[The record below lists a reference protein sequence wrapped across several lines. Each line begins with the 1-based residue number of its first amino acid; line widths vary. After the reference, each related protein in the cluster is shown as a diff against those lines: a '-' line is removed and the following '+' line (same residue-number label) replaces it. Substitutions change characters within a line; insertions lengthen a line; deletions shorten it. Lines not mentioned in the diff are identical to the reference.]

1 MMSWAPPWV
10 IHMELVIRKY
20 FWAVNLCFVALA
32 ALLAAKTVNLFL
44 EAAIAP
50 APSAPAA
57 RGARTVAAE
66 APAALDLPK
75 LAQLTNLPL
84 PSPEALEAEAKADM
98 SAEPVRTSLRLKL
111 LGTLV
116 STAPGWSI
124 GSILDLSNQRSST
137 VMVGDRVQNAE
148 VLQIQRDRIIIANN
162 GRREYIGAEAGEGAP
177 VPPPVATTRPVTEP
191 AIGAGIRALD
201 ENNYEVP
208 KSEVDRAL
216 ANLND
221 LAMQARI
228 VPAFKDGQAEGFKL
242 FSIRPDSLYS
252 KIGIVNGDVIKR
264 INGFEMNS
272 PEKALEVYTK
282 LKDTNRIDIELD
294 RNGSSLRK
302 TYNVR

>member
-1 MMSWAPPWV
+1 
-10 IHMELVIRKY
+10 MELVIRKY
-20 FWAVNLCFVALA
+20 FWAVNLCFVALV
-32 ALLAAKTVNLFL
+32 ALVAAKTVNLFF

-50 APSAPAA
+50 APSAPTA
-57 RGARTVAAE
+57 RGSGRALAQE
-66 APAALDLPK
+66 PPATLDLAK
-75 LAQLTNLPL
+75 LAQITNLPL
-84 PSPEALEAEAKADM
+84 PSPETHDEAPKPDM
-98 SAEPVRTSLRLKL
+98 SSEPVRTSLRVKL

-116 STAPGWSI
+116 STLPGWSI
-124 GSILDLSNQRSST
+124 GSLLDLGNQKSST

-148 VLQIQRDRIIIANN
+148 VLNIERDRIIIANN
-162 GRREYIGAEAGEGAP
+162 GRREYISAEADGAP
-177 VPPPVATTRPVTEP
+177 GPPPLATTRPVTEP
-191 AIGAGIRALD
+191 GQPYGSGIKALD
-201 ENNYEVP
+201 DNNYEVP
-208 KSEVDRAL
+208 RNEVDRAL

>member
-1 MMSWAPPWV
+1 
-10 IHMELVIRKY
+10 MELVIRKY
-20 FWAVNLCFVALA
+20 FWAVNLCFVALV
-32 ALLAAKTVNLFL
+32 ALLAAKTVNLFF

-50 APSAPAA
+50 APSPPTG
-57 RGARTVAAE
+57 RGSTRATQTE
-66 APAALDLPK
+66 APAALDLAK

-84 PSPEALEAEAKADM
+84 PVAEAEVEEQKPDM

-116 STAPGWSI
+116 STLPGWSI
-124 GSILDLSNQRSST
+124 GSILDLSNQKSST
-137 VMVGDRVQNAE
+137 VMVGDKVQTAQ
-148 VLQIQRDRIIIANN
+148 VLTIERDRVIIANN
-162 GRREYIGAEAGEGAP
+162 GRREFIGAEAGDGAP
-177 VPPPVATTRPVTEP
+177 PPPPIATTRPVNEP
-191 AIGAGIRALD
+191 NQAYGAGIKALD
-201 ENNYEVP
+201 DNNYEVP
-208 KSEVDRAL
+208 RNEVDRAL

-282 LKDTNRIDIELD
+282 LKDANRIDIEVD
-294 RNGSSLRK
+294 RNGQTLRK

>member
-1 MMSWAPPWV
+1 
-10 IHMELVIRKY
+10 MELVIRKY
-20 FWAVNLCFVALA
+20 FWAVNACFVALI
-32 ALLAAKTVNLFL
+32 ALLAAKTVNLFF

-50 APSAPAA
+50 APAA
-57 RGARTVAAE
+57 TSGRGTTRVAQPE
-66 APAALDLPK
+66 PPAALDLEK

-84 PSPEALEAEAKADM
+84 PKPETEEEAQKPDM
-98 SAEPVRTSLRLKL
+98 SAEPVRTSLRVKL

-116 STAPGWSI
+116 STLPNWSI
-124 GSILDLSNQRSST
+124 GSILDLNNQKSST
-137 VMVGDRVQNAE
+137 VMVGDKVQNAE
-148 VLQIQRDRIIIANN
+148 VLSIGRDRVIIANN
-162 GRREYIGAEAGEGAP
+162 GRREYIGSEGGDGAP
-177 VPPPVATTRPVTEP
+177 QPPPIATTRPVSEP
-191 AIGAGIRALD
+191 TNQPYGAGIKALD

-208 KSEVDRAL
+208 RNEVDRAL

-282 LKDTNRIDIELD
+282 LKDANRIDIEVD
-294 RNGSSLRK
+294 RNGQTLRK

>member
-1 MMSWAPPWV
+1 
-10 IHMELVIRKY
+10 MELVIRKY
-20 FWAVNLCFVALA
+20 FWAVNLCFVALV
-32 ALLAAKTVNLFL
+32 ALVAAKTVNLFF

-50 APSAPAA
+50 ALSAPAG
-57 RGARTVAAE
+57 RGTTRVAQAE
-66 APAALDLPK
+66 APAALDLPR

-84 PSPEALEAEAKADM
+84 PKPETDEETPKPDM

-116 STAPGWSI
+116 STAAGWSI
-124 GSILDLSNQRSST
+124 GSILDLNNQKSST

-148 VLQIQRDRIIIANN
+148 VLSIQRDRVIIANN
-162 GRREYIGAEAGEGAP
+162 GRREYIGAEPGDAA
-177 VPPPVATTRPVTEP
+177 PPPPPIATTRPVSEP
-191 AIGAGIRALD
+191 AGNQPYGAGIKALD
-201 ENNYEVP
+201 ESNYEVP
-208 KSEVDRAL
+208 RNEVDRAL

-282 LKDTNRIDIELD
+282 LKDANRIDIELD
-294 RNGSSLRK
+294 RNGQSLRK

>member
-1 MMSWAPPWV
+1 
-10 IHMELVIRKY
+10 MELVIRKY

-32 ALLAAKTVNLFL
+32 ALLAAKTVNLFF

-50 APSAPAA
+50 APSAPTG
-57 RGARTVAAE
+57 RGTTRVAQSE

-75 LAQLTNLPL
+75 LPQLTGLPL
-84 PSPEALEAEAKADM
+84 PVPESDVEEQRPDM
-98 SAEPVRTSLRLKL
+98 SSEPVRTSLRVKL

-116 STAPGWSI
+116 STLPNWSI
-124 GSILDLSNQRSST
+124 GSILDLNNQKSST
-137 VMVGDRVQNAE
+137 VMIGDRVQNAE
-148 VLQIQRDRIIIANN
+148 VLSVERDRVIIANN
-162 GRREYIGAEAGEGAP
+162 GRREYIGAEGGDGAP
-177 VPPPVATTRPVTEP
+177 QPPPIATTRPVSEP
-191 AIGAGIRALD
+191 GNQYGAGIKALD
-201 ENNYEVP
+201 DNNYEVP
-208 KSEVDRAL
+208 RNEVDKAL

-282 LKDTNRIDIELD
+282 LKDANRIDIEVD
-294 RNGSSLRK
+294 RNGQTLRK

>member
-1 MMSWAPPWV
+1 
-10 IHMELVIRKY
+10 MELVIRKY
-20 FWAVNLCFVALA
+20 FWAVNLCFVALV
-32 ALLAAKTVNLFL
+32 ALVAAKTVNLFI

-50 APSAPAA
+50 APSAPTA
-57 RGARTVAAE
+57 RSGGRTVGQQP
-66 APAALDLPK
+66 PATLDLPR
-75 LAQLTNLPL
+75 LAGITNLPL
-84 PSPEALEAEAKADM
+84 PAPESHEDAPKSDM
-98 SAEPVRTSLRLKL
+98 SAEPVRTSLRIKL

-116 STAPGWSI
+116 STLPGWSI
-124 GSILDLSNQRSST
+124 GSLLDLGNQKSST

-148 VLQIQRDRIIIANN
+148 VLSIERDRVIIANN
-162 GRREYIGAEAGEGAP
+162 GRREYIGAEAGDGAP
-177 VPPPVATTRPVTEP
+177 APPPIATTRPVGEP
-191 AIGAGIRALD
+191 GQGYGAGIRALD

-208 KSEVDRAL
+208 KTEVDRAL

-282 LKDTNRIDIELD
+282 LKDANRIDIEVD
-294 RNGSSLRK
+294 RNGSTLRK

>member
-1 MMSWAPPWV
+1 
-10 IHMELVIRKY
+10 MELVIRKY
-20 FWAVNLCFVALA
+20 FWAVNLCFVALV
-32 ALLAAKTVNLFL
+32 ALLAAKTVNLFF

-50 APSAPAA
+50 APSAPSG
-57 RGARTVAAE
+57 RGATRVAQAE

-84 PSPEALEAEAKADM
+84 PAPESEVEEQRPDM
-98 SAEPVRTSLRLKL
+98 SAEPVRTSLRVKL

-116 STAPGWSI
+116 STLPGWSI
-124 GSILDLSNQRSST
+124 ASILDLNNQKSST
-137 VMVGDRVQNAE
+137 LMVRDRVQNAE
-148 VLQIQRDRIIIANN
+148 VLTIERDRVIIANN
-162 GRREYIGAEAGEGAP
+162 GRREYIGAEPGDGAP
-177 VPPPVATTRPVTEP
+177 PPPAIATTRPVTDP
-191 AIGAGIRALD
+191 AANQPYGSGIKALD

-208 KSEVDRAL
+208 RTEVDRAL

-282 LKDTNRIDIELD
+282 LKDANRIDIEVD
-294 RNGSSLRK
+294 RNGQTLRK

>member
-1 MMSWAPPWV
+1 
-10 IHMELVIRKY
+10 MELVIRKY
-20 FWAVNLCFVALA
+20 FWAVNLCFVALV
-32 ALLAAKTVNLFL
+32 ALLAAKTVNLFF

-50 APSAPAA
+50 APSAPTA
-57 RGARTVAAE
+57 REPTRVVQPQV
-66 APAALDLPK
+66 PATLDLPK
-75 LAQLTNLPL
+75 LAQLTGLPL
-84 PSPEALEAEAKADM
+84 PAPETEEEEQKPDM
-98 SAEPVRTSLRLKL
+98 SSAPVRTSLRVKL

-116 STAPGWSI
+116 STLPGWSI
-124 GSILDLSNQRSST
+124 GSVLDLTSQRSST
-137 VMVGDRVQNAE
+137 VMIGDRVQNAE
-148 VLQIQRDRIIIANN
+148 VLSIERDRVIIANN
-162 GRREYIGAEAGEGAP
+162 GRREYISAEGGDGAAP
-177 VPPPVATTRPVTEP
+177 PPPPVATTRPVNEP
-191 AIGAGIRALD
+191 YGAGIKALD
-201 ENNYEVP
+201 DNNYEVP
-208 KSEVDRAL
+208 RSEVDRAL

-282 LKDTNRIDIELD
+282 LKDANRIDIELD
-294 RNGSSLRK
+294 RNGTTMRK

>member
-1 MMSWAPPWV
+1 
-10 IHMELVIRKY
+10 MELVIRKY
-20 FWAVNLCFVALA
+20 FWAVNLCFVALV
-32 ALLAAKTVNLFL
+32 ALLAAKTVNLFF

-50 APSAPAA
+50 APSAPTA
-57 RGARTVAAE
+57 REPTRVVQPQV
-66 APAALDLPK
+66 PATLDLPK
-75 LAQLTNLPL
+75 LAQLTGLPL
-84 PSPEALEAEAKADM
+84 PAPETEEEEQKPDM
-98 SAEPVRTSLRLKL
+98 SSAPVRTSLRVKL

-116 STAPGWSI
+116 STLPSWSI
-124 GSILDLSNQRSST
+124 GSILDLQNQKSST
-137 VMVGDRVQNAE
+137 VMIGDKVQNAE
-148 VLQIQRDRIIIANN
+148 VLSIQRDRVIIANN
-162 GRREYIGAEAGEGAP
+162 GRREYIGAEGGDGAP
-177 VPPPVATTRPVTEP
+177 APPPIATTRPVNDP
-191 AIGAGIRALD
+191 GQAYGAGIKALD
-201 ENNYEVP
+201 DNNYEVP
-208 KSEVDRAL
+208 RSEVDRAL

-282 LKDTNRIDIELD
+282 LKDANRIDIEVD
-294 RNGSSLRK
+294 RNGQTLRK

>member
-1 MMSWAPPWV
+1 
-10 IHMELVIRKY
+10 MELVIRKY
-20 FWAVNLCFVALA
+20 FWAVNLCFVALV
-32 ALLAAKTVNLFL
+32 ALLAAKTVNLFF

-50 APSAPAA
+50 APSATTSRGTTRVARADPPA
-57 RGARTVAAE
+57 T
-66 APAALDLPK
+66 LDLQK
-75 LAQLTNLPL
+75 LAQLTGLPL
-84 PSPEALEAEAKADM
+84 PAAQAEEEVPKPDM
-98 SAEPVRTSLRLKL
+98 NAEPVRTSLRLKL

-116 STAPGWSI
+116 STLPSWSI
-124 GSILDLSNQRSST
+124 GSILDLNNQKSST

-148 VLQIQRDRIIIANN
+148 VLKIERDRVIIANN
-162 GRREYIGAEAGEGAP
+162 GRREFIGAEPGDGAP
-177 VPPPVATTRPVTEP
+177 PPPPIATTRPVTEP
-191 AIGAGIRALD
+191 SGQPYGTGIKALD
-201 ENNYEVP
+201 DNNYEVP
-208 KSEVDRAL
+208 RSEVDRAL

-282 LKDTNRIDIELD
+282 LKDANRIDIEVD
-294 RNGSSLRK
+294 RNGQTLRK

>member
-1 MMSWAPPWV
+1 
-10 IHMELVIRKY
+10 
-20 FWAVNLCFVALA
+20 
-32 ALLAAKTVNLFL
+32 
-44 EAAIAP
+44 
-50 APSAPAA
+50 
-57 RGARTVAAE
+57 
-66 APAALDLPK
+66 DLPK
-75 LAQLTNLPL
+75 LAGITNLPL
-84 PSPEALEAEAKADM
+84 PAPESHDDAPKPDM
-98 SAEPVRTSLRLKL
+98 SAEPVRTSLRVKL

-124 GSILDLSNQRSST
+124 GSVLDLGNQKSST
-137 VMVGDRVQNAE
+137 VMVGDRLQNAE
-148 VLQIQRDRIIIANN
+148 VLSIERDRVIIANN
-162 GRREYIGAEAGEGAP
+162 GRREYIGAEAGDGAP
-177 VPPPVATTRPVTEP
+177 APPPIATTRPVNEP
-191 AIGAGIRALD
+191 GQGYGAGIRALD

-208 KSEVDRAL
+208 RNEVDRAL

-282 LKDTNRIDIELD
+282 LKDANRIDIEVD
-294 RNGSSLRK
+294 RNGSTLRK

>member
-1 MMSWAPPWV
+1 
-10 IHMELVIRKY
+10 MELVIRKY
-20 FWAVNLCFVALA
+20 FWAVNLCFVALV

-50 APSAPAA
+50 APSAQTA
-57 RGARTVAAE
+57 RGATRTAQTE
-66 APAALDLPK
+66 QPAALDLPK

-84 PSPEALEAEAKADM
+84 PSPETEEEQQKPDM
-98 SAEPVRTSLRLKL
+98 SAEPVRTSLRVKL
-111 LGTLV
+111 LGTLL

-124 GSILDLSNQRSST
+124 GSILDLGNQKSST

-148 VLQIQRDRIIIANN
+148 VLSILRDRVIIANN
-162 GRREYIGAEAGEGAP
+162 GRREFIGAEPGDGAP
-177 VPPPVATTRPVTEP
+177 PPPPIATTRPVAEP
-191 AIGAGIRALD
+191 AGGAYGAGIKALD
-201 ENNYEVP
+201 DNNYEVP
-208 KSEVDRAL
+208 RGEVDKAL

-282 LKDTNRIDIELD
+282 LKDANRIDIELD
-294 RNGSSLRK
+294 RNGSTLRK

>member
-1 MMSWAPPWV
+1 
-10 IHMELVIRKY
+10 MELVIRKY
-20 FWAVNLCFVALA
+20 FWAVNLCFVALV
-32 ALLAAKTVNLFL
+32 ALLAAKTVNLFI

-50 APSAPAA
+50 APSAQAA
-57 RGARTVAAE
+57 RGTTRTAQTE
-66 APAALDLPK
+66 QPAALDLPK

-84 PSPEALEAEAKADM
+84 PNPETEEEQQKPDM
-98 SAEPVRTSLRLKL
+98 GAEPVRTSLRVKL
-111 LGTLV
+111 LGTLL

-124 GSILDLSNQRSST
+124 GSILDLGNQRSST

-148 VLQIQRDRIIIANN
+148 VLSILRDRVIIANN
-162 GRREYIGAEAGEGAP
+162 GRREFIGAELGDGAP
-177 VPPPVATTRPVTEP
+177 PPPPIATTRPVAEP
-191 AIGAGIRALD
+191 AGGAYGAGIKALD
-201 ENNYEVP
+201 DNNYEVP
-208 KSEVDRAL
+208 RNEVDKAL

-294 RNGSSLRK
+294 RNGSTLRK

>member
-1 MMSWAPPWV
+1 
-10 IHMELVIRKY
+10 MELVFRKY
-20 FWAVNLCFVALA
+20 FWVVNFCFVTLA

-50 APSAPAA
+50 APAAPSTRFPSRSA
-57 RGARTVAAE
+57 
-66 APAALDLPK
+66 APERRATLDLAR
-75 LAQLTNLPL
+75 LSQLTGIPL
-84 PSPEALEAEAKADM
+84 PVATEDEPKPDM
-98 SAEPVRTSLRLKL
+98 SSEPVRTSLRVKL

-116 STAPGWSI
+116 SSTPSWSI
-124 GSILDLSNQRSST
+124 ASVLDMSNQKAQT
-137 VMVGDRVQNAE
+137 VMTGDRVQNAE
-148 VLQIQRDRIIIANN
+148 VLQIFRDRVIIANN
-162 GRREYIGAEAGEGAP
+162 GRREYIGAEPGDGAP
-177 VPPPVATTRPVTEP
+177 PPPPIATTKGVSEP
-191 AIGAGIRALD
+191 PAGAAYGTGIKALD
-201 ENNYEVP
+201 DNNYEVP
-208 KSEVDRAL
+208 RGEVDRAL

-282 LKDTNRIDIELD
+282 LKDANRIDIEVD
-294 RNGSSLRK
+294 RNGTTLRK

>member
-1 MMSWAPPWV
+1 
-10 IHMELVIRKY
+10 MELVIRKY
-20 FWAVNLCFVALA
+20 FWAVNLCFVALV
-32 ALLAAKTVNLFL
+32 ALLAAKTVNLFF

-50 APSAPAA
+50 APSAPTA
-57 RGARTVAAE
+57 RGTARVARADP
-66 APAALDLPK
+66 PATLDLQK
-75 LAQLTNLPL
+75 LAQLTGLPL
-84 PSPEALEAEAKADM
+84 PVPEAEEEAPKPDM
-98 SAEPVRTSLRLKL
+98 NAEPVRTSLRVKL

-116 STAPGWSI
+116 STLPAWSI
-124 GSILDLSNQRSST
+124 GSILDLNNQRSST

-148 VLQIQRDRIIIANN
+148 VLNIERDRVIIANN
-162 GRREYIGAEAGEGAP
+162 GRREFIGAEPGDGAP
-177 VPPPVATTRPVTEP
+177 PPPPVATTRPVNEP
-191 AIGAGIRALD
+191 GQPYGAGIKALD
-201 ENNYEVP
+201 DNNYEVP
-208 KSEVDRAL
+208 RSEVDRAL

-282 LKDTNRIDIELD
+282 LKDANRIDIEVD
-294 RNGSSLRK
+294 RNGQSLRK

>member
-1 MMSWAPPWV
+1 
-10 IHMELVIRKY
+10 MELVIRKY

-32 ALLAAKTVNLFL
+32 ALLAAKTVNLFF

-50 APSAPAA
+50 APSAPTG
-57 RGARTVAAE
+57 RGTTRVAQSE

-75 LAQLTNLPL
+75 LAQLTGLPL
-84 PSPEALEAEAKADM
+84 PVPESDVEEQRPDM
-98 SAEPVRTSLRLKL
+98 SSEPVRTSLRVKL

-116 STAPGWSI
+116 STLPNWSI
-124 GSILDLSNQRSST
+124 GSILDLNNQKSST
-137 VMVGDRVQNAE
+137 VMIGDRVQNAE
-148 VLQIQRDRIIIANN
+148 VLSVERDRVIIANN
-162 GRREYIGAEAGEGAP
+162 GRREYIGAEGGDGAP
-177 VPPPVATTRPVTEP
+177 QPPPIATTRPVSEP
-191 AIGAGIRALD
+191 GNQYGAGIKALD
-201 ENNYEVP
+201 DNNYEVP
-208 KSEVDRAL
+208 RNEVDKAL

-282 LKDTNRIDIELD
+282 LKDANRIDIEVD
-294 RNGSSLRK
+294 RNGQTLRK

>member
-1 MMSWAPPWV
+1 
-10 IHMELVIRKY
+10 MELVIRKY

-32 ALLAAKTVNLFL
+32 SLVAAKTVNLFF

-57 RGARTVAAE
+57 RGSARSATSE
-66 APAALDLPK
+66 APATLDLAK
-75 LAQLTNLPL
+75 LSQMTGLPL
-84 PSPEALEAEAKADM
+84 PAPETEEDGPKPDM
-98 SAEPVRTSLRLKL
+98 SAEPVRTSLRVKL

-124 GSILDLSNQRSST
+124 ASILDLGNQKSST
-137 VMVGDRVQNAE
+137 LMVGDRVQSAE
-148 VLQIQRDRIIIANN
+148 VLSIQRDRVIIANN
-162 GRREYIGAEAGEGAP
+162 GRREFIGAEAGDGAP
-177 VPPPVATTRPVTEP
+177 PPPPIATTRPVTEP
-191 AIGAGIRALD
+191 AQPYGAGIKALD
-201 ENNYEVP
+201 ENNYEIP
-208 KSEVDRAL
+208 RGEVDRAL

-272 PEKALEVYTK
+272 PEKALEIYTK

-294 RNGSSLRK
+294 RNGSTLRK

>member
-1 MMSWAPPWV
+1 
-10 IHMELVIRKY
+10 MELVIQKY
-20 FWAVNLCFVALA
+20 FWAVNLCFVALV
-32 ALLAAKTVNLFL
+32 ALLAAKTVNLFF

-50 APSAPAA
+50 ALSAPTG
-57 RGARTVAAE
+57 RGTTRVAQAE
-66 APAALDLPK
+66 GPAVLDLPK

-84 PSPEALEAEAKADM
+84 PTPESDEEAPKPDM
-98 SAEPVRTSLRLKL
+98 SAEPVRTSLRLRL

-116 STAPGWSI
+116 STAAGWSI
-124 GSILDLSNQRSST
+124 GSILDLNNQKSST

-148 VLQIQRDRIIIANN
+148 VLTIQRDRVIIANN
-162 GRREYIGAEAGEGAP
+162 GRREYIGAEPGDGAP
-177 VPPPVATTRPVTEP
+177 PPPPVATTRPVTEP
-191 AIGAGIRALD
+191 GGGNQPYGAGIKALD
-201 ENNYEVP
+201 ESNYEVP
-208 KSEVDRAL
+208 RNEVDRAL

-282 LKDTNRIDIELD
+282 LKDANRIDIELD
-294 RNGSSLRK
+294 RNGQTLRK

>member
-1 MMSWAPPWV
+1 
-10 IHMELVIRKY
+10 
-20 FWAVNLCFVALA
+20 
-32 ALLAAKTVNLFL
+32 
-44 EAAIAP
+44 
-50 APSAPAA
+50 
-57 RGARTVAAE
+57 
-66 APAALDLPK
+66 
-75 LAQLTNLPL
+75 
-84 PSPEALEAEAKADM
+84 M
-98 SAEPVRTSLRLKL
+98 SAEPVRTSLRLRL

-116 STAPGWSI
+116 STAAGWYI
-124 GSILDLSNQRSST
+124 GSILDLNNQKSST

-148 VLQIQRDRIIIANN
+148 VLSIERDRVIIANN
-162 GRREYIGAEAGEGAP
+162 GRREYIGAEAGDGAP
-177 VPPPVATTRPVTEP
+177 APPPIATTRPVTEP
-191 AIGAGIRALD
+191 AGNQPYGAGIKALD
-201 ENNYEVP
+201 DSNYEVP
-208 KSEVDRAL
+208 RNEVDRAL

-282 LKDTNRIDIELD
+282 LKDANRIDIELD
-294 RNGSSLRK
+294 RNGQTMRK

>member
-1 MMSWAPPWV
+1 
-10 IHMELVIRKY
+10 MELVIRKY
-20 FWAVNLCFVALA
+20 FWAVNLCFVALV
-32 ALLAAKTVNLFL
+32 ALVAAKTVNLFF

-50 APSAPAA
+50 ALSAPTG
-57 RGARTVAAE
+57 RGATRVAQAE
-66 APAALDLPK
+66 APAVLDLPR

-84 PSPEALEAEAKADM
+84 PRPETDEETPKPDM
-98 SAEPVRTSLRLKL
+98 SAEPVRTSLRLRL

-116 STAPGWSI
+116 STAAGWSI
-124 GSILDLSNQRSST
+124 GSILDLNNQKSST

-148 VLQIQRDRIIIANN
+148 VLNIERDRVIIANN
-162 GRREYIGAEAGEGAP
+162 GRREYIGAEPGDGAP
-177 VPPPVATTRPVTEP
+177 PPPPIATTRPVTEP
-191 AIGAGIRALD
+191 AGNQPYGAGIKALD
-201 ENNYEVP
+201 DSNYEVP
-208 KSEVDRAL
+208 RNEVDRAL

-282 LKDTNRIDIELD
+282 LKDANRIDIELD
-294 RNGSSLRK
+294 RNGQTLRK

>member
-1 MMSWAPPWV
+1 
-10 IHMELVIRKY
+10 MELVIRKY
-20 FWAVNLCFVALA
+20 FWAVNLCFVALV

-50 APSAPAA
+50 APSAPT
-57 RGARTVAAE
+57 ARTVARSATRE
-66 APAALDLPK
+66 VPASLDLPR
-75 LAQLTNLPL
+75 LSQITGLPL
-84 PSPEALEAEAKADM
+84 PSPEVEAAEQKPDM
-98 SAEPVRTSLRLKL
+98 SAEPVRTSLRVKL

-116 STAPGWSI
+116 STLPGWSI
-124 GSILDLSNQRSST
+124 GSILDLGNQKAST
-137 VMVGDRVQNAE
+137 VMVGDRYQNAE
-148 VLQIQRDRIIIANN
+148 VLGIERDRIIIANN
-162 GRREYIGAEAGEGAP
+162 GRREFIGAEPGDGAP
-177 VPPPVATTRPVTEP
+177 PPPPIATTRPVNEP
-191 AIGAGIRALD
+191 AGQYGAGIKALD
-201 ENNYEVP
+201 DNNYEVP
-208 KSEVDRAL
+208 RGEVDRAL

-282 LKDTNRIDIELD
+282 LKDANRIDIELD
-294 RNGSSLRK
+294 RNGSTLRK

>member
-1 MMSWAPPWV
+1 
-10 IHMELVIRKY
+10 MEFVIRKY

-50 APSAPAA
+50 APSAPTA
-57 RGARTVAAE
+57 RGTTRTAQAE
-66 APAALDLPK
+66 PPAALDLAK

-84 PSPEALEAEAKADM
+84 PSPQTEQEEQKPDM
-98 SAEPVRTSLRLKL
+98 SAEPVRTSLRVKL
-111 LGTLV
+111 LGTLL

-124 GSILDLSNQRSST
+124 GSILDLGNQRSST

-148 VLQIQRDRIIIANN
+148 VLSIERDRVIIANN
-162 GRREYIGAEAGEGAP
+162 GRREFIGAEAGDGAP
-177 VPPPVATTRPVTEP
+177 PPPPIATTRPVAEP
-191 AIGAGIRALD
+191 AGAYGAGIKALD
-201 ENNYEVP
+201 DNNYDVP
-208 KSEVDRAL
+208 RNEVDRAL

-282 LKDTNRIDIELD
+282 LKDANRIDIELD
-294 RNGSSLRK
+294 RNGSTLRK

>member
-1 MMSWAPPWV
+1 
-10 IHMELVIRKY
+10 MELVIRKY
-20 FWAVNLCFVALA
+20 FWAVNLCFVALV
-32 ALLAAKTVNLFL
+32 ALLAAKTVNLFF

-50 APSAPAA
+50 APSASAG
-57 RGARTVAAE
+57 RSTTRVAQTE
-66 APAALDLPK
+66 APAALDVAK

-84 PSPEALEAEAKADM
+84 PSPETEEDSPRPDM

-124 GSILDLSNQRSST
+124 GSILDLNNQKSST

-148 VLQIQRDRIIIANN
+148 VLTIERDRVIIANN
-162 GRREYIGAEAGEGAP
+162 GRREYIGAEPGDGAP
-177 VPPPVATTRPVTEP
+177 SPPPIATTRPVAEP
-191 AIGAGIRALD
+191 AGGNQPYGAGIKALD
-201 ENNYEVP
+201 DSNYEVP
-208 KSEVDRAL
+208 RNEVDRAL
-216 ANLND
+216 ANLNE

-282 LKDTNRIDIELD
+282 LKDANRIDIELD
-294 RNGSSLRK
+294 RNGQTLRK

>member
-1 MMSWAPPWV
+1 
-10 IHMELVIRKY
+10 MELVIRKY
-20 FWAVNLCFVALA
+20 FWAVNLCFVALV
-32 ALLAAKTVNLFL
+32 ALLAAKTVNLFF

-50 APSAPAA
+50 APSAPTS
-57 RGARTVAAE
+57 RGVTRTAQTE
-66 APAALDLPK
+66 APAVLDLAK

-84 PSPEALEAEAKADM
+84 PKPEEEQEAPKPDM
-98 SAEPVRTSLRLKL
+98 NSEPVRTSLRVKL

-116 STAPGWSI
+116 STIPGWSI
-124 GSILDLSNQRSST
+124 GSILDLGNQKSST
-137 VMVGDRVQNAE
+137 VMVGDTVQNAP
-148 VLQIQRDRIIIANN
+148 VLNILRDRIIIANN
-162 GRREYIGAEAGEGAP
+162 GRREYISAEAGDGAP
-177 VPPPVATTRPVTEP
+177 PPPPIATTRPVAEP
-191 AIGAGIRALD
+191 GQPYGAGIKALD
-201 ENNYEVP
+201 DNNYEVP
-208 KSEVDRAL
+208 RGEVDRAL

-282 LKDTNRIDIELD
+282 LKDANRIDIEVD
-294 RNGSSLRK
+294 RNGQTLRK

>member
-1 MMSWAPPWV
+1 
-10 IHMELVIRKY
+10 MELVIRKY
-20 FWAVNLCFVALA
+20 FWAVNLCFVALV
-32 ALLAAKTVNLFL
+32 ALLAAKTVNLFF
-44 EAAIAP
+44 EAAIGP
-50 APSAPAA
+50 APSAPTGRGTTRAA
-57 RGARTVAAE
+57 QVDLP
-66 APAALDLPK
+66 APLDLAK

-84 PSPEALEAEAKADM
+84 PVPETEQDVQKPDM

-116 STAPGWSI
+116 STLPGWSI
-124 GSILDLSNQRSST
+124 GSILDLNNQKSST

-148 VLQIQRDRIIIANN
+148 VLNIQRDRVIIANN
-162 GRREYIGAEAGEGAP
+162 GRREYIGAEAGDGAP
-177 VPPPVATTRPVTEP
+177 PPPPIATTRPVTEP
-191 AIGAGIRALD
+191 AGQPYGAGIKALD
-201 ENNYEVP
+201 DNNYEVP
-208 KSEVDRAL
+208 RSEVDRAL

-282 LKDTNRIDIELD
+282 LKDANRIDIEVD
-294 RNGSSLRK
+294 RNGQSLRK

>member
-1 MMSWAPPWV
+1 
-10 IHMELVIRKY
+10 MELVIRKY

-32 ALLAAKTVNLFL
+32 ALLAAKTVNLFF

-50 APSAPAA
+50 APSAPTGRGTTRAA
-57 RGARTVAAE
+57 QVDV
-66 APAALDLPK
+66 PATLDLPK

-84 PSPEALEAEAKADM
+84 PVPEQEEEAQKPDM
-98 SAEPVRTSLRLKL
+98 NAEPVRTSLRLKL

-116 STAPGWSI
+116 STLPGWSI
-124 GSILDLSNQRSST
+124 GSILDLNNQKSST

-148 VLQIQRDRIIIANN
+148 VLNIERDRVIIANN
-162 GRREYIGAEAGEGAP
+162 GRREFIGNEPGDGAP
-177 VPPPVATTRPVTEP
+177 PPPPIATTRPVTEP
-191 AIGAGIRALD
+191 AGGNQPYGTGIKALD
-201 ENNYEVP
+201 DNNYEVP
-208 KSEVDRAL
+208 RNEVDRAL

-282 LKDTNRIDIELD
+282 LKDANRIDIEVD
-294 RNGSSLRK
+294 RNGQTLRK

>member
-1 MMSWAPPWV
+1 VEP
-10 IHMELVIRKY
+10 
-20 FWAVNLCFVALA
+20 
-32 ALLAAKTVNLFL
+32 
-44 EAAIAP
+44 
-50 APSAPAA
+50 
-57 RGARTVAAE
+57 
-66 APAALDLPK
+66 PAALDLVK

-84 PSPEALEAEAKADM
+84 PKAETEEDAQRPDM
-98 SAEPVRTSLRLKL
+98 SSEPVRTSLRVKL

-116 STAPGWSI
+116 STLPNWSI
-124 GSILDLSNQRSST
+124 GSILDLNSQKSST
-137 VMVGDRVQNAE
+137 VMIGDKVQNAE
-148 VLQIQRDRIIIANN
+148 VLSIGRDRVIIANN
-162 GRREYIGAEAGEGAP
+162 GRREYISAEGGDGTP
-177 VPPPVATTRPVTEP
+177 QPPPIATTRPVSEP
-191 AIGAGIRALD
+191 GNQYGAGIKALD
-201 ENNYEVP
+201 DNNYEVP
-208 KSEVDRAL
+208 RNEVDKAL

-282 LKDTNRIDIELD
+282 LKDANRIDIEVD
-294 RNGSSLRK
+294 RNGQTLRK

>member
-1 MMSWAPPWV
+1 
-10 IHMELVIRKY
+10 
-20 FWAVNLCFVALA
+20 
-32 ALLAAKTVNLFL
+32 
-44 EAAIAP
+44 
-50 APSAPAA
+50 SATTG
-57 RGARTVAAE
+57 RGATRAAQTE
-66 APAALDLPK
+66 VPAVLDLVK

-84 PSPEALEAEAKADM
+84 PKPEEEQGAPRPDM
-98 SAEPVRTSLRLKL
+98 SSDPVRTSLRLKL

-116 STAPGWSI
+116 STLPGWSI
-124 GSILDLSNQRSST
+124 GSILDLANQKSST
-137 VMVGDRVQNAE
+137 VMVGDKVQTAQ
-148 VLQIQRDRIIIANN
+148 VLSIARDKIIIANN
-162 GRREYIGAEAGEGAP
+162 GRREYISAEAGDGAP
-177 VPPPVATTRPVTEP
+177 PPPPIATTRPVTEP
-191 AIGAGIRALD
+191 GQYGAGIKALD
-201 ENNYEVP
+201 DNNYEVP
-208 KSEVDRAL
+208 RGEVDKAL

-282 LKDTNRIDIELD
+282 LKDANRIDIEVD
-294 RNGSSLRK
+294 RNGQTLRK

>member
-1 MMSWAPPWV
+1 
-10 IHMELVIRKY
+10 MELVIRKY
-20 FWAVNLCFVALA
+20 FWAVNLCFVALVS
-32 ALLAAKTVNLFL
+32 LLAAKTVNLFF

-50 APSAPAA
+50 APSAPTGRSAT
-57 RGARTVAAE
+57 RTAQAE
-66 APAALDLPK
+66 PPAALDLPK

-84 PSPEALEAEAKADM
+84 PAAQSEEEVQKPDM
-98 SAEPVRTSLRLKL
+98 NAEPVRTSLRVKL

-116 STAPGWSI
+116 STLPNWSI
-124 GSILDLSNQRSST
+124 GSILDLGNQKSST

-148 VLQIQRDRIIIANN
+148 VLSIERDRVIIANN
-162 GRREYIGAEAGEGAP
+162 GRREFIGAEPGDGAP
-177 VPPPVATTRPVTEP
+177 PPPPIATTRPVAEP
-191 AIGAGIRALD
+191 AGNQPYGAGIKALD
-201 ENNYEVP
+201 DSNYEVP
-208 KSEVDRAL
+208 RTEVDRAL

-282 LKDTNRIDIELD
+282 LKDANRIDIELD
-294 RNGSSLRK
+294 RNGQSLRK